1 MWQEFFEKNRARR
14 FTILSIAVDLQ
25 GPEVVR
31 PFVEK
36 AGATFPVAVDAED
49 AWGRT
54 FSSRVIPVSLLV
66 DETGLVRLK
75 GAGPSP
81 EFLKKIEAI
90 LAEEA
95 AAVAPPGE
103 DSRGPD
109 APATPWVERVRR
121 ARELLAGSRRVEAAA
136 ALKEALALEPQNW
149 LLRKQVWALE
159 HPEKFYDGPIDT
171 AWQKEQIEKERPP
184 R

>member
-1 MWQEFFEKNRARR
+1 MWQEFFEKNRSKR
-14 FTILSIAVDLQ
+14 FTILSVAVDLQ

-31 PFVEK
+31 TFVDR
-36 AGATFPVAVDAED
+36 ARATFPVAVDAED

-54 FSSRVIPVSLLV
+54 FGSTVIPVSILV
-66 DETGLVRLK
+66 DETGLVRLR

-90 LAEEA
+90 LAEEP

-103 DSRGPD
+103 DSRGPE
-109 APATPWVERVRR
+109 APATPWVEKVRR
-121 ARELLAGSRRVEAAA
+121 ARQLLAASRRAEAAA

-159 HPEKFYDGPIDT
+159 HPEKFYGGPIDT
-171 AWQKEQIEKERPP
+171 AWQKEQVEKERPP